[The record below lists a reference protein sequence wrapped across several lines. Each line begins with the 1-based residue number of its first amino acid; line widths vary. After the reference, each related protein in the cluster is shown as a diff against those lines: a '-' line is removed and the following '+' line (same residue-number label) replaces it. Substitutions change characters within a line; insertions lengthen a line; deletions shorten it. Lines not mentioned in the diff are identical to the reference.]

1 MSRMYDIIQELCRR
15 DGTDVTKMCRALKI
29 PRSTLS
35 ELASG
40 RTKQLTLKHARPI
53 AEYFGVTIAQLAG
66 DEPLE
71 TEPDQTDAVSDLIRD
86 EPIAAYENLKRY
98 LTEEDKADI
107 ATLIRLRA
115 RASSKPP
122 LAGPAL
128 AGGARMFK
136 YTLAATLDEM
146 DREGITVAECPLRSM
161 RCLSLQN
168 GRIVGINTA
177 RFDSSAE
184 VRTALIHEDG
194 HFASGAFY
202 LPYSPYQLKAQAE
215 YRADKA
221 AVLKHIP
228 YPELAARLRRG
239 DTLADA
245 AEYFCVTEDFLRKAY
260 ALYRDMGYDF
270 GAEEKA

>member
-1 MSRMYDIIQELCRR
+1 
-15 DGTDVTKMCRALKI
+15 
-29 PRSTLS
+29 
-35 ELASG
+35 
-40 RTKQLTLKHARPI
+40 
-53 AEYFGVTIAQLAG
+53 
-66 DEPLE
+66 
-71 TEPDQTDAVSDLIRD
+71 
-86 EPIAAYENLKRY
+86 
-98 LTEEDKADI
+98 
-107 ATLIRLRA
+107 
-115 RASSKPP
+115 
-122 LAGPAL
+122 
-128 AGGARMFK
+128 MFK

-228 YPELAARLRRG
+228 YSELAARLENRLYG
-239 DTLADA
+239 CDTCQEVCPWNRFACPTEVEAFRPTPALLSFRKEDLKVFSRE
-245 AEYFCVTEDFLRKAY
+245 EYNRIFAKSAVKRAKYEGLIRNIHNLKD
-260 ALYRDMGYDF
+260 
-270 GAEEKA
+270 

>member
-1 MSRMYDIIQELCRR
+1 
-15 DGTDVTKMCRALKI
+15 
-29 PRSTLS
+29 
-35 ELASG
+35 
-40 RTKQLTLKHARPI
+40 
-53 AEYFGVTIAQLAG
+53 
-66 DEPLE
+66 
-71 TEPDQTDAVSDLIRD
+71 
-86 EPIAAYENLKRY
+86 
-98 LTEEDKADI
+98 
-107 ATLIRLRA
+107 
-115 RASSKPP
+115 
-122 LAGPAL
+122 
-128 AGGARMFK
+128 MFK

-194 HFASGAFY
+194 H
-202 LPYSPYQLKAQAE
+202 YSPYQLKAQAE

-260 ALYRDMGYDF
+260 ALYRDMGYSF

>member
-1 MSRMYDIIQELCRR
+1 
-15 DGTDVTKMCRALKI
+15 
-29 PRSTLS
+29 
-35 ELASG
+35 
-40 RTKQLTLKHARPI
+40 
-53 AEYFGVTIAQLAG
+53 
-66 DEPLE
+66 
-71 TEPDQTDAVSDLIRD
+71 
-86 EPIAAYENLKRY
+86 
-98 LTEEDKADI
+98 
-107 ATLIRLRA
+107 
-115 RASSKPP
+115 
-122 LAGPAL
+122 
-128 AGGARMFK
+128 MFK

-260 ALYRDMGYDF
+260 VNAPFVTSILDAFSSAPTGSNSILTSISASINDTAFFMLIPF
-270 GAEEKA
+270 LKKA

>member
-1 MSRMYDIIQELCRR
+1 
-15 DGTDVTKMCRALKI
+15 
-29 PRSTLS
+29 
-35 ELASG
+35 
-40 RTKQLTLKHARPI
+40 
-53 AEYFGVTIAQLAG
+53 
-66 DEPLE
+66 
-71 TEPDQTDAVSDLIRD
+71 
-86 EPIAAYENLKRY
+86 
-98 LTEEDKADI
+98 
-107 ATLIRLRA
+107 
-115 RASSKPP
+115 
-122 LAGPAL
+122 
-128 AGGARMFK
+128 MFK

-228 YPELAARLRRG
+228 YPELA
-239 DTLADA
+239 
-245 AEYFCVTEDFLRKAY
+245 EYFCVTEDFLRKAY
-260 ALYRDMGYDF
+260 ALYRDMGYSF

>member
-1 MSRMYDIIQELCRR
+1 
-15 DGTDVTKMCRALKI
+15 
-29 PRSTLS
+29 
-35 ELASG
+35 
-40 RTKQLTLKHARPI
+40 
-53 AEYFGVTIAQLAG
+53 
-66 DEPLE
+66 
-71 TEPDQTDAVSDLIRD
+71 
-86 EPIAAYENLKRY
+86 
-98 LTEEDKADI
+98 
-107 ATLIRLRA
+107 
-115 RASSKPP
+115 
-122 LAGPAL
+122 
-128 AGGARMFK
+128 MFK

-228 YPELAARLRRG
+228 YPELA
-239 DTLADA
+239 DA

-260 ALYRDMGYDF
+260 ALYRDMGYSF

>member
-1 MSRMYDIIQELCRR
+1 
-15 DGTDVTKMCRALKI
+15 
-29 PRSTLS
+29 
-35 ELASG
+35 
-40 RTKQLTLKHARPI
+40 
-53 AEYFGVTIAQLAG
+53 
-66 DEPLE
+66 
-71 TEPDQTDAVSDLIRD
+71 
-86 EPIAAYENLKRY
+86 
-98 LTEEDKADI
+98 
-107 ATLIRLRA
+107 
-115 RASSKPP
+115 
-122 LAGPAL
+122 
-128 AGGARMFK
+128 MFK

-146 DREGITVAECPLRSM
+146 DREDITVAECPLRSM

-239 DTLADA
+239 DTLAD
-245 AEYFCVTEDFLRKAY
+245 CNLVRRTEKGRLRRRGWG
-260 ALYRDMGYDF
+260 LRW
-270 GAEEKA
+270 EKAQKGGKGTNLRGFFED

>member
-1 MSRMYDIIQELCRR
+1 
-15 DGTDVTKMCRALKI
+15 
-29 PRSTLS
+29 
-35 ELASG
+35 
-40 RTKQLTLKHARPI
+40 
-53 AEYFGVTIAQLAG
+53 
-66 DEPLE
+66 
-71 TEPDQTDAVSDLIRD
+71 
-86 EPIAAYENLKRY
+86 
-98 LTEEDKADI
+98 
-107 ATLIRLRA
+107 
-115 RASSKPP
+115 
-122 LAGPAL
+122 
-128 AGGARMFK
+128 MFK

-215 YRADKA
+215 YRAD
-221 AVLKHIP
+221 
-228 YPELAARLRRG
+228 PELAARLRRG

-245 AEYFCVTEDFLRKAY
+245 AEYFCVTEDFLCKAY
-260 ALYRDMGYDF
+260 ALYRDMGYSF
-270 GAEEKA
+270 GAEEKT

>member
-1 MSRMYDIIQELCRR
+1 
-15 DGTDVTKMCRALKI
+15 
-29 PRSTLS
+29 
-35 ELASG
+35 
-40 RTKQLTLKHARPI
+40 
-53 AEYFGVTIAQLAG
+53 
-66 DEPLE
+66 
-71 TEPDQTDAVSDLIRD
+71 
-86 EPIAAYENLKRY
+86 
-98 LTEEDKADI
+98 
-107 ATLIRLRA
+107 
-115 RASSKPP
+115 
-122 LAGPAL
+122 
-128 AGGARMFK
+128 MFK

-221 AVLKHIP
+221 AVLQAHPLPRTCRPPAPRRHPCRRCRI
-228 YPELAARLRRG
+228 LLRDRRFPVQSLCSVPRYG
-239 DTLADA
+239 
-245 AEYFCVTEDFLRKAY
+245 V
-260 ALYRDMGYDF
+260 
-270 GAEEKA
+270 

>member
-1 MSRMYDIIQELCRR
+1 
-15 DGTDVTKMCRALKI
+15 
-29 PRSTLS
+29 
-35 ELASG
+35 
-40 RTKQLTLKHARPI
+40 
-53 AEYFGVTIAQLAG
+53 
-66 DEPLE
+66 
-71 TEPDQTDAVSDLIRD
+71 
-86 EPIAAYENLKRY
+86 
-98 LTEEDKADI
+98 
-107 ATLIRLRA
+107 
-115 RASSKPP
+115 
-122 LAGPAL
+122 
-128 AGGARMFK
+128 MFK

-184 VRTALIHEDG
+184 VRT
-194 HFASGAFY
+194 
-202 LPYSPYQLKAQAE
+202 AQAE

>member
-115 RASSKPP
+115 EINQGKLLRGQENILPVARN
-122 LAGPAL
+122 
-128 AGGARMFK
+128 GAC
-136 YTLAATLDEM
+136 LPVNIQIL
-146 DREGITVAECPLRSM
+146 VM
-161 RCLSLQN
+161 RCGISAVHSHTITSFGGKFQLS
-168 GRIVGINTA
+168 II
-177 RFDSSAE
+177 
-184 VRTALIHEDG
+184 
-194 HFASGAFY
+194 Y
-202 LPYSPYQLKAQAE
+202 K
-215 YRADKA
+215 
-221 AVLKHIP
+221 
-228 YPELAARLRRG
+228 RG
-239 DTLADA
+239 
-245 AEYFCVTEDFLRKAY
+245 
-260 ALYRDMGYDF
+260 M
-270 GAEEKA
+270 

>member
-1 MSRMYDIIQELCRR
+1 
-15 DGTDVTKMCRALKI
+15 
-29 PRSTLS
+29 
-35 ELASG
+35 
-40 RTKQLTLKHARPI
+40 
-53 AEYFGVTIAQLAG
+53 
-66 DEPLE
+66 
-71 TEPDQTDAVSDLIRD
+71 
-86 EPIAAYENLKRY
+86 
-98 LTEEDKADI
+98 
-107 ATLIRLRA
+107 
-115 RASSKPP
+115 
-122 LAGPAL
+122 
-128 AGGARMFK
+128 MFK

-260 ALYRDMGYDF
+260 ALYRDMGYSF
-270 GAEEKA
+270 GPRKKRKHDCIRQILGNDEAVWGKHLYADQPLQHQQRHH

>member
-1 MSRMYDIIQELCRR
+1 
-15 DGTDVTKMCRALKI
+15 
-29 PRSTLS
+29 
-35 ELASG
+35 
-40 RTKQLTLKHARPI
+40 
-53 AEYFGVTIAQLAG
+53 
-66 DEPLE
+66 
-71 TEPDQTDAVSDLIRD
+71 
-86 EPIAAYENLKRY
+86 
-98 LTEEDKADI
+98 
-107 ATLIRLRA
+107 
-115 RASSKPP
+115 
-122 LAGPAL
+122 
-128 AGGARMFK
+128 MFK

-228 YPELAARLRRG
+228 TPNLPPACAAATPLP
-239 DTLADA
+239 TLPNTFA
-245 AEYFCVTEDFLRKAY
+245 
-260 ALYRDMGYDF
+260 
-270 GAEEKA
+270 

>member
-1 MSRMYDIIQELCRR
+1 
-15 DGTDVTKMCRALKI
+15 
-29 PRSTLS
+29 
-35 ELASG
+35 
-40 RTKQLTLKHARPI
+40 
-53 AEYFGVTIAQLAG
+53 
-66 DEPLE
+66 
-71 TEPDQTDAVSDLIRD
+71 
-86 EPIAAYENLKRY
+86 
-98 LTEEDKADI
+98 
-107 ATLIRLRA
+107 
-115 RASSKPP
+115 
-122 LAGPAL
+122 
-128 AGGARMFK
+128 MFK

-221 AVLKHIP
+221 AVLKH
-228 YPELAARLRRG
+228 LRRG

>member
-1 MSRMYDIIQELCRR
+1 
-15 DGTDVTKMCRALKI
+15 
-29 PRSTLS
+29 
-35 ELASG
+35 
-40 RTKQLTLKHARPI
+40 
-53 AEYFGVTIAQLAG
+53 
-66 DEPLE
+66 
-71 TEPDQTDAVSDLIRD
+71 
-86 EPIAAYENLKRY
+86 
-98 LTEEDKADI
+98 
-107 ATLIRLRA
+107 
-115 RASSKPP
+115 
-122 LAGPAL
+122 
-128 AGGARMFK
+128 MFK

-146 DREGITVAECPLRSM
+146 DREDITVAECPLRSM

-194 HFASGAFY
+194 HFASGTFY

-228 YPELAARLRRG
+228 YPELAARLRSG

-260 ALYRDMGYDF
+260 ALYRDMGYSF

>member
-1 MSRMYDIIQELCRR
+1 
-15 DGTDVTKMCRALKI
+15 
-29 PRSTLS
+29 
-35 ELASG
+35 
-40 RTKQLTLKHARPI
+40 
-53 AEYFGVTIAQLAG
+53 
-66 DEPLE
+66 
-71 TEPDQTDAVSDLIRD
+71 
-86 EPIAAYENLKRY
+86 
-98 LTEEDKADI
+98 
-107 ATLIRLRA
+107 
-115 RASSKPP
+115 
-122 LAGPAL
+122 
-128 AGGARMFK
+128 MFK

-228 YPELAARLRRG
+228 YPEFAARLRRG

-245 AEYFCVTEDFLRKAY
+245 AESVSYTHLTLPTTSRV
-260 ALYRDMGYDF
+260 
-270 GAEEKA
+270 

>member
-1 MSRMYDIIQELCRR
+1 M
-15 DGTDVTKMCRALKI
+15 
-29 PRSTLS
+29 
-35 ELASG
+35 
-40 RTKQLTLKHARPI
+40 
-53 AEYFGVTIAQLAG
+53 
-66 DEPLE
+66 
-71 TEPDQTDAVSDLIRD
+71 
-86 EPIAAYENLKRY
+86 
-98 LTEEDKADI
+98 
-107 ATLIRLRA
+107 
-115 RASSKPP
+115 
-122 LAGPAL
+122 AGPAL
-128 AGGARMFK
+128 AGGARLFK

-146 DREGITVAECPLRSM
+146 DRDGITVAECPLRSM

-260 ALYRDMGYDF
+260 ALYRDMGYSF

>member
-115 RASSKPP
+115 EINQGKQSAAFGWACACGRGTNVQIYPCSHTERN
-122 LAGPAL
+122 GP
-128 AGGARMFK
+128 GRHYRSGMP
-136 YTLAATLDEM
+136 AA
-146 DREGITVAECPLRSM
+146 
-161 RCLSLQN
+161 Q
-168 GRIVGINTA
+168 
-177 RFDSSAE
+177 
-184 VRTALIHEDG
+184 
-194 HFASGAFY
+194 
-202 LPYSPYQLKAQAE
+202 
-215 YRADKA
+215 
-221 AVLKHIP
+221 
-228 YPELAARLRRG
+228 
-239 DTLADA
+239 
-245 AEYFCVTEDFLRKAY
+245 Y
-260 ALYRDMGYDF
+260 ALPF
-270 GAEEKA
+270 FAERTHCGHQHRAV

>member
-15 DGTDVTKMCRALKI
+15 DGTDVTKMC
-29 PRSTLS
+29 STLS

-115 RASSKPP
+115 
-122 LAGPAL
+122 
-128 AGGARMFK
+128 
-136 YTLAATLDEM
+136 E
-146 DREGITVAECPLRSM
+146 
-161 RCLSLQN
+161 
-168 GRIVGINTA
+168 INQ
-177 RFDSSAE
+177 
-184 VRTALIHEDG
+184 G
-194 HFASGAFY
+194 K
-202 LPYSPYQLKAQAE
+202 Q
-215 YRADKA
+215 
-221 AVLKHIP
+221 
-228 YPELAARLRRG
+228 
-239 DTLADA
+239 
-245 AEYFCVTEDFLRKAY
+245 
-260 ALYRDMGYDF
+260 
-270 GAEEKA
+270 

>member
-1 MSRMYDIIQELCRR
+1 
-15 DGTDVTKMCRALKI
+15 
-29 PRSTLS
+29 
-35 ELASG
+35 
-40 RTKQLTLKHARPI
+40 
-53 AEYFGVTIAQLAG
+53 
-66 DEPLE
+66 
-71 TEPDQTDAVSDLIRD
+71 
-86 EPIAAYENLKRY
+86 
-98 LTEEDKADI
+98 
-107 ATLIRLRA
+107 
-115 RASSKPP
+115 
-122 LAGPAL
+122 
-128 AGGARMFK
+128 MFK

-228 YPELAARLRRG
+228 YPELAVFLTFPKNSVLYISIIHKPIFANLCTMLKAT
-239 DTLADA
+239 TL
-245 AEYFCVTEDFLRKAY
+245 
-260 ALYRDMGYDF
+260 
-270 GAEEKA
+270 

>member
-1 MSRMYDIIQELCRR
+1 
-15 DGTDVTKMCRALKI
+15 
-29 PRSTLS
+29 
-35 ELASG
+35 
-40 RTKQLTLKHARPI
+40 
-53 AEYFGVTIAQLAG
+53 
-66 DEPLE
+66 
-71 TEPDQTDAVSDLIRD
+71 
-86 EPIAAYENLKRY
+86 
-98 LTEEDKADI
+98 
-107 ATLIRLRA
+107 
-115 RASSKPP
+115 
-122 LAGPAL
+122 
-128 AGGARMFK
+128 MFK

-194 HFASGAFY
+194 HFA
-202 LPYSPYQLKAQAE
+202 
-215 YRADKA
+215 
-221 AVLKHIP
+221 
-228 YPELAARLRRG
+228 ARLRRG

-260 ALYRDMGYDF
+260 ALYRDMGYSF